1 MWYTLHRFTVLERKS
16 KSGEGTARGGGG
28 PALREREMHMKK
40 VKFIAVVA
48 AVFALAALVLVGCS
62 SGGSGSA
69 SSASAS
75 SASSASASASASSES
90 ASASSESA
98 SASAESASASAAASS
113 AASSGAVKFVVGFD
127 AEYPPYGFKA
137 DDGSY
142 TGFDLDLAKAV
153 CAMNGWEFEAKPI
166 DWDAKDLEL
175 DSGNITC
182 IWNGFTYE
190 GREDKYAW
198 SEPYMLNEQ
207 VLVVAAGSDAKT
219 LDDLSGRK
227 VVTQAGSAAY
237 DLLTD
242 SEEHEAL
249 ETKFAGGKV
258 ETVPD
263 YNTAFMQ
270 LESGAVDAVACD
282 LSIANYQMAQNP
294 DKFVQLADAL
304 NSEHYAV
311 GFKLGEDEMAK
322 AVTASLKQL
331 DSEGTVKNL
340 CEYYA
345 SYGMSYDNWIL
356 K

>member
-1 MWYTLHRFTVLERKS
+1 
-16 KSGEGTARGGGG
+16 
-28 PALREREMHMKK
+28 MKK
-40 VKFIAVVA
+40 LKFIAMLVA
-48 AVFALAALVLVGCS
+48 AFALAAFVIAGCS
-62 SGGSGSA
+62 SG
-69 SSASAS
+69 S
-75 SASSASASASASSES
+75 SASSASASASGSSAS
-90 ASASSESA
+90 ASASSSA
-98 SASAESASASAAASS
+98 SASASSASASASS
-113 AASSGAVKFVVGFD
+113 AASGTEKFIVGFD

-153 CAMNGWEFEAKPI
+153 CEMNGWEFEAKPI

-198 SEPYMLNEQ
+198 STPYMLNEQ
-207 VLVVAAGSDAKT
+207 VLVVAAGTDAKT
-219 LDDLSGRK
+219 LEDLYGHK

-237 DLLTD
+237 DLLSD
-242 SEEHEAL
+242 SEEHEAI
-249 ETKFAGGKV
+249 ETKFEGGKV

-270 LESGAVDAVACD
+270 LESGAVYAVACD
-282 LSIANYQMAQNP
+282 LSIAQYQMAQNAG
-294 DKFVQLADAL
+294 KFVQLDEAL

-322 AVTASLKQL
+322 TVTESLKKL
-331 DSEGTVKNL
+331 DSEGKVKEL
-340 CEYYA
+340 CEKYA
-345 SYGMSYDNWIL
+345 DYGMSYDNWIL